1 MWSARRT
8 GHHPRKTRRVMLQ
21 GRGSLIGKGTVC
33 VCVCVCVC
41 EMCQF
46 YKVWAHKREVPLTL
60 KRRRRK
66 DGRATRL

>member
-1 MWSARRT
+1 
-8 GHHPRKTRRVMLQ
+8 MLQ
-21 GRGSLIGKGTVC
+21 GRGSLIGKGTL
-33 VCVCVCVC
+33 CVCVCVC